1 MAELLLELFCE
12 EIPAGLQERAAGDL
26 QRLVGEGLAEAGLA
40 PTDAAAFATPRRLM
54 LGLTGLPERS
64 ADVSEERKGPRVGAP
79 EKAIE
84 GFLRAAGLKSLDQA
98 EIVADPKKGDFYL
111 ARIERQGRQTS
122 DVIAEVV
129 PEVIRRFPWPKSM
142 RWGSGRLRWVR
153 PMHGILCLLDGDIVA
168 FEVEGI
174 ESGNTTFGHR
184 FMAPEPIEITGL
196 QDYLAKLKAAHV
208 VLDPHARRQIII
220 EHARRTAGEAGLE
233 LVEDDGLLNE
243 NAGLVEWPVVLM
255 GAFDEAYLDVPA
267 EVLIT
272 SMKAH
277 QKCFSLRDPKTSKLV
292 NRFILVSN
300 LIAEDG
306 GGAIIAGNERVIR
319 ARLADARFFWDQ
331 DLKSSLESRLPRLND
346 LIFHAKLGSVH
357 DKSHAV
363 ARLAMDLSEVVPGA
377 NKSKCEQAALLSK
390 ADLVSEM
397 VGEFPDLQG
406 VMGGYYARNDG
417 LDEAV
422 GQAIAQHY
430 APQGPSDAVPS
441 QATAIVAALG
451 DKLYSLVGFFG
462 IDERP
467 TGSRDPYALRRAA
480 LGIIRIVLENDL
492 RIGLAHWF
500 TRTAEVYRDIGE
512 DVVSENWTDA
522 YDVNAELLAFFADR
536 LKVYLRDRGVRHDL
550 IDAVFA
556 LGQEAGSA
564 EGAKGAQENLQDD
577 LLLIVK
583 RVEALGEFL
592 ESDDGVNLLAGV
604 KRAQNILRIEEK
616 KDKRAYEGA
625 LETKLL
631 KDKEEKALA
640 KAIGES
646 KETLTKALERED
658 FAGAMAVLAKL
669 RLPVDA
675 FFDHVTVNAD
685 DAKLRENRLK
695 LLAQIRS
702 ATLSVAD
709 FSKIEG

>member
-12 EIPAGLQERAAGDL
+12 EIPAGLQGRASADL
-26 QRLVGEGLAEAGLA
+26 QRLVCEDLGEAGLA

-79 EKAIE
+79 DKAVE
-84 GFLRAAGLKSLDQA
+84 GFLRAAGLDSVDQA
-98 EIVADPKKGDFYL
+98 EIVSDAKKGDYYL
-111 ARIERQGRQTS
+111 ARIERPGRQTS
-122 DVIAEVV
+122 DVIADIV

-142 RWGSGRLRWVR
+142 RWGARSLRWVR
-153 PMHGILCLLDGDIVA
+153 PMHAILCLLEGQVVA
-168 FEVEGI
+168 FEVDGI
-174 ESGNTTFGHR
+174 ESGSVTFGHR
-184 FMAPEPIEITGL
+184 FMAPDPIEVTGL

-220 EHARRTAGEAGLE
+220 EHARRAASEAGLE
-233 LVEDDGLLNE
+233 LVEDDGLLDE

-255 GAFDEAYLDVPA
+255 GTFDEAYLDVPA
-267 EVLIT
+267 EVLVT
-272 SMKAH
+272 SMKSH
-277 QKCFSLRDPKTSKLV
+277 QKCFSLRDPETGKLV

-306 GGAIIAGNERVIR
+306 GAAIVAGNERVIR
-319 ARLADARFFWDQ
+319 ARLSDARFFWEQ

-363 ARLAMDLSEVVPGA
+363 ARLAMDLAEAVPGA
-377 NKSKCEQAALLSK
+377 NKKHCEQAALLAK

-406 VMGGYYARNDG
+406 VMGGYYARHDG

-422 GQAIAQHY
+422 AQAIAQHY

-441 QATAIVAALG
+441 EPTAIVAALG

-480 LGIIRIVLENDL
+480 LGVIRIILENDL
-492 RIGLAHWF
+492 RLGLNRWF

-512 DVVSENWTDA
+512 NVVSENWTDA
-522 YDVNAELLAFFADR
+522 YDVNSELLGFFADR
-536 LKVYLRDRGVRHDL
+536 LKVYLRDRGAKHDL

-556 LGQEAGSA
+556 LP
-564 EGAKGAQENLQDD
+564 KQDD
-577 LLLIVK
+577 LVMIVR
-583 RVEALGEFL
+583 RVEALGVFL
-592 ESDDGVNLLAGV
+592 DSDDGANLLAGV

-616 KDKRAYEGA
+616 KDKRAYDSKLDA
-625 LETKLL
+625 KLL
-631 KDKEEKALA
+631 KDPQEKALA
-640 KAIGES
+640 EAIGES
-646 KETLTKALERED
+646 EKAVAKAIGNED
-658 FAGAMAVLAKL
+658 FEAAMAALAKL
-669 RLPVDA
+669 RQPVDA

-685 DAKLRENRLK
+685 DANLRENRLK